1 MITAPFLKKND
12 TVAIVAPGRRI
23 KKEEVEAAVKILD
36 GWEVKT
42 ILAENIFSNKHS
54 YLAGT
59 DEERLE
65 DFQAMIDDDSVKVI
79 ICARGGYG
87 STRIVDRLNF
97 EKLLKKPKWIV
108 GFSDVTAIHL
118 KLFCLGIQSIHGT
131 MPILFAKENSK
142 ESVEQLHNVLFGRQC
157 FLKAAYQPINKKGN
171 CSGQTVGGNLSLI
184 LDSMATE
191 TELDLDGKILVI
203 EEIDE
208 YSYRIDRMMI
218 QLKRTGK
225 LKSLSGLVV
234 GHFTDVKNGE
244 IKYSDSFEELIL
256 DAVRDYQYPVAFGF
270 PTGHE
275 NPNFAWIHGGQA
287 TLTIDENFSTL
298 SYH

>member
-23 KKEEVEAAVKILD
+23 KKEEVDAAVKVLN

-42 ILAENIFSNKHS
+42 ILAENIFSGKHS

-65 DFQAMIDDDSVKVI
+65 DFQTMIDDDSVRAV

-97 EKLLKKPKWIV
+97 DKLVQKPKWIV
-108 GFSDVTAIHL
+108 GFSDITAIHL
-118 KLFCLGIQSIHGT
+118 KLFSMDIQSIHGT
-131 MPILFAKENSK
+131 MPVLFAKENSK
-142 ESVEQLHNVLFGRQC
+142 ESVEQLHRVLFGGPC
-157 FLKAAYQPINKKGN
+157 VLAAAYQSINREGK

-184 LDSMATE
+184 LDSMGTD
-191 TELDLDGKILVI
+191 TELDLEGKILII
-203 EEIDE
+203 EEVDE
-208 YSYRIDRMMI
+208 YSYRIDRMII
-218 QLKRTGK
+218 QLKRAGK
-225 LKSLSGLVV
+225 LKDLSGLVV

-244 IKYSDSFEELIL
+244 IKYCDSFEEIIT

-275 NPNFAWIHGGQA
+275 NPNLPWIHGRHA
-287 TLTIDENFSTL
+287 TLDVNGNGSVLT
-298 SYH
+298 YQ